1 VVKREKLISH
11 LTQTRY
17 IRAKITM
24 KTSSLV
30 LFASA
35 VCTSLVFA
43 ADSDPAAR
51 QLQVYPKN
59 LARQNVGSNLF
70 LYNATNQTYVPTEAG
85 AAWLDE
91 DITTGWPVLA
101 GKQYYLLALASPELV
116 SNFSVSAKP
125 ADGNI
130 SIYAGDEPGVP
141 GSKSWTPL
149 AQNIAFNSINEKKLD
164 KPFAHFAKYIL
175 IETDLSNPGPL
186 YSLYLYGQKPASVYE
201 MRPRDQAIDAK
212 AIFGQ
217 YNDKTAFNAN
227 GLYTQSVMSYASSP
241 DGPLAWQKAIDDNPE
256 TGVAINGTTN
266 EPGAV
271 IKYGAPQVISRVS
284 LLTDTAKGKLDF
296 FAISDEAPTTSLEG
310 LTPTVSLVLDGSNN
324 RSSIDFPA
332 VNAAKLAV
340 RWTPDTPN
348 DTINIREI
356 ASFGS
361 NSLNDSEVALKP
373 AAVAAYDPGS
383 RSNGEGKDAKDA
395 IAQGPDSKDPA
406 EVADFR
412 GGSPYLPGS
421 LGFPPNFDPRL
432 VIPHF
437 PPNTPPH
444 HPPPPPLSP

>member
-1 VVKREKLISH
+1 M
-11 LTQTRY
+11 
-17 IRAKITM
+17 KIT
-24 KTSSLV
+24 SLA
-30 LFASA
+30 LLASA

-43 ADSDPAAR
+43 ADTDPAER

-70 LYNATNQTYVPTEAG
+70 LYNATNQTYAPTEAA

-101 GKQYYLLALASPELV
+101 GKQHYLLALSSPELV

-125 ADGNI
+125 SDGTI

-149 AQNIAFNSINEKKLD
+149 AENVPFNSINDKKLD

-175 IETDLSNPGPL
+175 IETNLSNPGPL
-186 YSLYLYGQKPASVYE
+186 YSLYLYGQKPATVYE
-201 MRPRDQAIDAK
+201 LRPRDQAIDAK

-241 DGPLAWQKAIDDNPE
+241 DGSLAWQKAIDDNPE

-271 IKYGAPQVISRVS
+271 IKYGSPQVISRVS
-284 LLTDTAKGKLDF
+284 LLTDNAKGKLDF
-296 FAISDEAPTTSLEG
+296 FAIADDAPTTSLEG
-310 LTPTVSLVLDGSNN
+310 LTPTVSMVLDGTTD

-340 RWTPDTPN
+340 RWTPDSPN
-348 DTINIREI
+348 TTIDIREL

-361 NSLNDSEVALKP
+361 NTLNDSEVALKP
-373 AAVAAYDPGS
+373 EAVAAYDPGTHV
-383 RSNGEGKDAKDA
+383 NGDGKDAKDPV
-395 IAQGPDSKDPA
+395 AQGPNDPSKDPA

-412 GGSPYLPGS
+412 GGSPYLPGA
-421 LGFPPNFDPRL
+421 LGFPADPNNRIVRF
-432 VIPHF
+432 V
-437 PPNTPPH
+437 
-444 HPPPPPLSP
+444 SP